1 MDNQLSQLKS
11 LLEGT
16 IEKVEKLTAKHDH
29 ETFIEVIEQA
39 ADERDELLKE
49 LNPSDEERET
59 HQAMINEVLELD
71 QQLNRM
77 VNQYFDSFKREIIIL
92 KKKKDTNIK
101 YTNPYSKMKS
111 PDGAFLDK
119 RK

>member
-1 MDNQLSQLKS
+1 MDNKLSQLKS
-11 LLEGT
+11 ILEGT
-16 IEKVEKLTAKHDH
+16 IEKVEKLAAEHDH
-29 ETFIEVIEQA
+29 EAFIEVIEA
-39 ADERDELLKE
+39 SADEREELLNG
-49 LNPSDEERET
+49 LNPSNEEREAN
-59 HQAMINEVLELD
+59 QAMISEVLELD

-77 VNQYFDSFKREIIIL
+77 VNQYFDSFKREIILL
-92 KKKKDTNIK
+92 KKKKDTNMK

>member
-1 MDNQLSQLKS
+1 MDKQLIQLKN

-16 IEKVEKLTAKHDH
+16 IEKVEKLAVEHDH

-49 LNPSDEERET
+49 LNLSDEERKT
-59 HQAMINEVLELD
+59 QQSIIDEVIELD

-92 KKKKDTNIK
+92 KKKKDTNMK

>member
-1 MDNQLSQLKS
+1 MDKQLIQLKN

-16 IEKVEKLTAKHDH
+16 IEKVEKLAAEHDH

-49 LNPSDEERET
+49 LNLSDEERKT
-59 HQAMINEVLELD
+59 QQSIIDEVIELD

-77 VNQYFDSFKREIIIL
+77 VHQYFDSFKREIIIL
-92 KKKKDTNIK
+92 KKKKDTNMK

>member
-1 MDNQLSQLKS
+1 MDNQLTQLKN
-11 LLEGT
+11 LLERT
-16 IEKVEKLTAKHDH
+16 IEKVESLADKHDH
-29 ETFIEVIEQA
+29 ETFIEVVEQT

-49 LNPSDEERET
+49 LNLTDSERKANQEEIDEVIR
-59 HQAMINEVLELD
+59 LD
-71 QQLNRM
+71 QQLNHM
-77 VNQYFDSFKREIIIL
+77 VNQYFDSFKREIILL
-92 KKKKDTNIK
+92 KKKKDTNLK

>member
-1 MDNQLSQLKS
+1 MGNELTQLKI
-11 LLEGT
+11 LLEET
-16 IEKVEKLTAKHDH
+16 IKKVEVLAAKHDH
-29 ETFIEVIEQA
+29 ERFIEVVEQT
-39 ADERDELLKE
+39 ADERDALLKE
-49 LNPSDEERET
+49 LNLSEAERKAN
-59 HQAMINEVLELD
+59 QAMIDEILRFD

-77 VNQYFDSFKREIIIL
+77 VNQYFDSFKREIILL
-92 KKKKDTNIK
+92 KKKKDTNMK